1 MNFWE
6 TSFRKFLDT
15 APGDTKT
22 EKLNSM
28 ASMLQKILDEEK
40 QKENERS
47 KRYETELEAKLIEIH
62 NRMVRDFNSNQK
74 RHSNWTTTID
84 GLSHFHY
91 SFINGDILDLDEE
104 GILYITLVGK
114 GTTKYTLSGN
124 IKSKFTNT
132 TNAITRKKEE
142 KDREKK
148 YQKTNYDKYADYDD
162 FFNDDFFND
171 DFWNQFRSKFGSSYG
186 SKSDSFNSGFNPNS
200 NTNSNKSH
208 PKWKVY
214 ESLTITIKSRREQ
227 LAKMTK
233 NDPDRAAL
241 QNELDS
247 AIGIVEEMKKKYN
260 FE

>member
-1 MNFWE
+1 MSIFWE
-6 TSFRKFLDT
+6 TSFRKFLET
-15 APGDTKT
+15 APGNTKT

-28 ASMLQKILDEEK
+28 ADMLQKIIDEEK
-40 QKENERS
+40 QKDNERY
-47 KRYETELEAKLIEIH
+47 KRYESELEAKLIEIH
-62 NRMVRDFNSNQK
+62 NRMVRDFNSNQN
-74 RHSNWTTTID
+74 RHSNWTTTIG

-104 GILYITLVGK
+104 GVMHITLVGK

-124 IKSKFTNT
+124 IKSKFANT
-132 TNAITRKKEE
+132 TNAIGRKKEE
-142 KDREKK
+142 KDRQKQKYQK
-148 YQKTNYDKYADYDD
+148 YQKTNYDKYAEDYDLD
-162 FFNDDFFND
+162 FDLDD
-171 DFWNQFRSKFGSSYG
+171 DFWDQFYSKFGSKSG
-186 SKSDSFNSGFNPNS
+186 SFSSAFNSNS
-200 NTNSNKSH
+200 STNSNKSH

-233 NDPDRAAL
+233 NDPDRTTL

-260 FE
+260 F